1 MKSSE
6 LLRILQT
13 DGWII
18 LRQKG
23 SHKILTHPSKE
34 GFIVV
39 PYHGAKEISKR
50 IAADI
55 LKQAGLKK

>member
-6 LLRILQT
+6 FIRILQQ

-18 LRQKG
+18 ERQKG
-23 SHKILTHPSKE
+23 SHIVFSHPVKK

-39 PYHGAKEISKR
+39 PYHGVKDIGKGISSKL
-50 IAADI
+50 
-55 LKQAGLKK
+55 LKQAGLK

>member
-6 LLRILQT
+6 FIRILQQ

-18 LRQKG
+18 ERQKG
-23 SHKILTHPSKE
+23 SHIVFSHPVKK

-39 PYHGAKEISKR
+39 PYHSVKDIGKGISSKL
-50 IAADI
+50 
-55 LKQAGLKK
+55 LKQAGLK